1 MKQKIEDVD
10 HFSLKKVSTSKIERE
25 LGEINSNKT
34 TTSGNV
40 PTKIFTLT
48 SFCPLKCEGIERVSV
63 TGQSLLSLIGK

>member
-25 LGEINSNKT
+25 LGKINSNKT

-40 PTKIFTLT
+40 PTKIF
-48 SFCPLKCEGIERVSV
+48 R
-63 TGQSLLSLIGK
+63 